1 MNFEVIDNLFQ
12 VAVLL
17 AGMVAAIGS
26 AVKYHERRLV
36 ILALSYASFAMGTL
50 FWVLHLTIRG
60 DIPHIFYVSEISW
73 LASWLFYLS
82 LQIVRTEQMKVRFD
96 VIGMVCSLYI
106 AATIMKLQIFGPS
119 RLMSLLFAVTMGAL
133 VYLTVFR
140 LRSGRKVMPVDGAM
154 CGSAVLQILLYV
166 ASAFMKEFTHFN
178 LYFAVDIV
186 LTVSF
191 VSLLPLQLKEVKSR

>member
-17 AGMVAAIGS
+17 AGMVAATVF

-36 ILALSYASFAMGTL
+36 LLALSYASFAMGTL
-50 FWVLHLTIRG
+50 FFVLHLTIRG

-154 CGSAVLQILLYV
+154 CGSAALQILLYV